1 MQTGGND
8 KRIIDDVVSSYNRD
22 EKEEAVRNKAAEFNL
37 PYFDV
42 RDIELAPDV
51 ISLVSLD
58 EAQKGVL
65 PIVKKGDE
73 VTIGVANPASEEAK
87 KTVEYLSGFFKV
99 TTALISWDSIKD
111 SLPRFDGLRKQKL
124 EKEKD
129 YEIKIGE
136 SSMTFEELAAEINTA
151 PLKEILKYILS
162 AAIHAQS
169 SDIHLEPQEEGARI
183 RFRIDGV
190 LHVVGKMDK
199 ERYDYVVSQIQLSS
213 GMKLNVD
220 EAQEGRFEIVIK
232 EATVNVRVEAMPTL
246 YGQDIALRLF
256 NSDATMLQL
265 HDLGLSDY
273 NREIVE
279 NVLARPQGMI
289 LVVGPTGAGK
299 TTTIYAILN
308 RLNEPGLKL
317 ITLEDPIEY
326 AVPGIS
332 QSQIEENSSFA
343 IRLKAVLREDPD
355 IIMVGEIR
363 DAETADV
370 ALHAA
375 LTGHLMV
382 SSFHANNASAA
393 VGLLKEITDNNSL
406 LSSGINLII
415 AQRLV
420 RKLCDN
426 CKKEYQPTEE
436 EYAFAQRVFNGI
448 PDEVKTDKV
457 LKFYEAEGCE
467 VCGNLGY
474 SGRIGI
480 FELLPLTVE
489 LQKIVNKDDV
499 TISEIQDAAKKSG
512 MITMEQ
518 DGLLKSIDGVTSLV
532 EVMKAVRE

>member
-1 MQTGGND
+1 MQQGGN
-8 KRIIDDVVSSYNRD
+8 KRVIEDVVSTYNRD
-22 EKEEAVRNKAAEFNL
+22 EKEEAIRNKAAEANL

-42 RDIELAPDV
+42 RDLEIPTDV
-51 ISLVSLD
+51 LSLVSIE
-58 EAQKGVL
+58 EAQRGAL

-73 VTIGVANPASEEAK
+73 LTIGVPNPNSEEAK
-87 KTVEYLSGFFKV
+87 KTVDYLSQFFQV
-99 TTALISWDSIKD
+99 TVALISWEGIKD
-111 SLPRFDGLRKQKL
+111 TLSKFEGLRKQKL
-124 EKEKD
+124 VKEKD

-136 SSMTFEELAAEINTA
+136 NAMTFEELAAEINIA

-162 AAIHAQS
+162 AAIHAQA

-190 LHVVGKMDK
+190 LHIVGKLDK

-213 GMKLNVD
+213 GMKLNVE
-220 EAQEGRFEIVIK
+220 EAQEGRFEIIIK
-232 EATVNVRVEAMPTL
+232 SSTVNVRVEAMPTL

-256 NSDATMLQL
+256 NTEATMLEL

-273 NREIVE
+273 NREILE
-279 NVLARPQGMI
+279 GVLVRPQGMV

-308 RLNEPGLKL
+308 RLNEPGLKV

-332 QSQIEENSSFA
+332 QSQIEDGSSFSK
-343 IRLKAVLREDPD
+343 RLKAVLREDPD

-375 LTGHLMV
+375 LTGHMMI
-382 SSFHANNASAA
+382 STFHANNAASAI
-393 VGLLKEITDNNSL
+393 GLLKEITENNKL

-420 RKLCDN
+420 RRLCEK

-436 EYAFAQRVFNGI
+436 EFSFAQRVFNGI
-448 PDEVKTDKV
+448 PEEAKTENL
-457 LKFYEAEGCE
+457 LKFYEADGCKA
-467 VCGNLGY
+467 CGNLGF
-474 SGRIGI
+474 SGRVGI
-480 FELLPLTVE
+480 FEILPLTVE
-489 LQKIVNKDDV
+489 LQKLINAEDV

-518 DGLLKSIDGVTSLV
+518 DGLLKAIEGTTSLE

>member
-1 MQTGGND
+1 MQAGGND
-8 KRIIDDVVSSYNRD
+8 KRIIGDVVSSYNRD
-22 EKEEAVRNKAAEFNL
+22 EKEEIIAEKAAKVNL

-42 RDIELAPDV
+42 RNIEIPTDIL
-51 ISLVSLD
+51 SLVSKE
-58 EAQKGVL
+58 EAQKGAL
-65 PIVKKGDE
+65 PIIKKGDE
-73 VTIGVANPASEEAK
+73 LTVGMPNPASEDARAI
-87 KTVEYLSGFFKV
+87 VEYLSEFFKV
-99 TTALISWDSIKD
+99 TVALISWDGIKD
-111 SLPRFDGLRKQKL
+111 ILPKYEGLRKQKL
-124 EKEKD
+124 VKEKD

-136 SSMTFEELAAEINTA
+136 TAMTFEELAAEINTA

-162 AAIHAQS
+162 AAIHADS
-169 SDIHLEPQEEGARI
+169 SDIHIEPQEEGARL

-190 LHVVGKMDK
+190 LHIIGKLDK

-220 EAQEGRFEIVIK
+220 EAQEGRFEIIIK
-232 EATVNVRVEAMPTL
+232 EATVNVRVESMPTL
-246 YGQDIALRLF
+246 HGQDIALRLF
-256 NSDATMLQL
+256 NTDATMLQL
-265 HDLGLSDY
+265 QDLGLSDY
-273 NREIVE
+273 NREILE
-279 NVLARPQGMI
+279 NVLARPQGMV

-332 QSQIEENSSFA
+332 QSQIEEDSSFS

-375 LTGHLMV
+375 LTGHMMI
-382 SSFHANNASAA
+382 STFHANNAASAI
-393 VGLLKEITDNNSL
+393 GLLKEITNNNKL
-406 LSSGINLII
+406 LASGINLII
-415 AQRLV
+415 AQRLT
-420 RKLCDN
+420 RKLCGK
-426 CKKEYQPTEE
+426 CRKEYQPTEE
-436 EYAFAQRVFNGI
+436 EYSFAQRVFNGI
-448 PDEVKTDKV
+448 PEEERKNKS
-457 LKFYEAEGCE
+457 LRFFQSEGCE
-467 VCGNLGY
+467 FCGNLGY

-480 FELLPLTVE
+480 FEMLPLTVE
-489 LQKIVNKDDV
+489 LQKLINQEDI

-518 DGLLKSIDGVTSLV
+518 DGLLKAINGTTSLE